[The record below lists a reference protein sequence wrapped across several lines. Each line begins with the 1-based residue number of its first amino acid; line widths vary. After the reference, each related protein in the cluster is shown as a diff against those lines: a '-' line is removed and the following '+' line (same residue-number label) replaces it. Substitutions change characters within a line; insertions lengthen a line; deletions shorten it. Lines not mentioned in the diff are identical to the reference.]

1 MAEKAKSD
9 LKAIKINNGAW
20 LPVIAEHIE
29 AFCKKAHVDGIQPG
43 NLQTYFA
50 QIAQGWY
57 GRDTTEFWMVFDDN
71 KPVAFAAWFTL
82 GLPHIAKV
90 YCPALYSWQKDP
102 QIAGLLMDEFVKFGI
117 RHNAVWFSA
126 DLISKP
132 LVRLIQK
139 KAKERGYNLKETNLT
154 HVSMKRG

>member
-50 QIAQGWY
+50 QIAQGCWY
-57 GRDTTEFWMVFDDN
+57 GNSEFWMVFDEEE
-71 KPVAFAAWFTL
+71 PVAFAAWYTL

-90 YCPALYSWQKDP
+90 YCLAMYSWVKDP
-102 QIAGLLMDEFVKFGI
+102 EVAGLLMDEFIKFGV
-117 RHNAVWFSA
+117 RHRAVWFSA

-132 LVRLIQK
+132 LVRLIKK
-139 KAKERGYNLKETNLT
+139 KAKERGFNLKDSNLT
-154 HVSMKRG
+154 HVIMKRG